1 MIPGT
6 FRGLRVGNAAL
17 ELVVDAGLDHLHIA
31 VQRCRRHRRR
41 GPVRERKEIVLKTNR
56 PMGLETVFEAGTDKP
71 AIFRARPVPS
81 LAESVHLGGAMYPS
95 STDLAVDEP
104 LVVSEAKASRCGTNP
119 MLTDR
124 AEGRKRKRRMIES
137 RPVKIAFDANQK
149 VAGLKVVASLD
160 TANEFGEPAVEI
172 VAWNIQITAWSMP
185 RRNSRRYKILTNCT
199 ALRER
204 TGAVPSPPCR
214 RRARGRSNQLQ

>member
-31 VQRCRRHRRR
+31 VQRHRRHRGRS
-41 GPVRERKEIVLKTNR
+41 PVRERKEIVFQSNS
-56 PMGLETVFEAGTDKP
+56 PMWLETVFEARSNEP
-71 AIFRARPVPS
+71 AVLSTRPIPS

-172 VAWNIQITAWSMP
+172 VAWNIQITA
-185 RRNSRRYKILTNCT
+185 
-199 ALRER
+199 
-204 TGAVPSPPCR
+204 GPCP
-214 RRARGRSNQLQ
+214 AEIPADIKS